1 MPFAWGMRAQCQSCF
16 CFASCSVDGTVQLGE
31 WEHGHCHSLLIII
44 GALGPFVGV
53 YGRVMIV
60 L

>member
-1 MPFAWGMRAQCQSCF
+1 M
-16 CFASCSVDGTVQLGE
+16 QLGE